1 MAGQREIHDHWSRE
15 AGRKGYRSRA
25 AFKLIQID
33 ERKHVFHKGDQVLDL
48 GCAPGSWLQVISQL
62 VGPKGSAWGIDLQE
76 VTGGLPENVTALLGD
91 AEAPIEAGVPQGLVF
106 DVITSDMMPN
116 TTGSRDTDHFR
127 SINVCHLAMALCP
140 VWLRPGG
147 TIVMKVLEGSANPQ
161 LLADVRERFDK
172 AKPFKPDA
180 SRRESTEIFII
191 GQGYKGPTE
200 DELRGGPST
209 SGGPPPVPEG
219 W

>member
-1 MAGQREIHDHWSRE
+1 
-15 AGRKGYRSRA
+15 
-25 AFKLIQID
+25 
-33 ERKHVFHKGDQVLDL
+33 
-48 GCAPGSWLQVISQL
+48 
-62 VGPKGSAWGIDLQE
+62 
-76 VTGGLPENVTALLGD
+76 
-91 AEAPIEAGVPQGLVF
+91 
-106 DVITSDMMPN
+106 
-116 TTGSRDTDHFR
+116 
-127 SINVCHLAMALCP
+127 

>member
-33 ERKHVFHKGDQVLDL
+33 DRKHLFRKGDRVLDL
-48 GCAPGSWLQVISQL
+48 GCAPGSWLQVISQR
-62 VGPKGSAWGIDLQE
+62 VGPRGVGWGIDLQAIQA
-76 VTGGLPENVTALLGD
+76 GLPDNVHALQGD
-91 AEAPIEAGVPQGLVF
+91 AQAPIEAGVPEGLMF

-127 SINVCHLAMALCP
+127 SIGVCQMALDLCP

-147 TIVMKVLEGSANPQ
+147 HVVMKVLEGSATPQ
-161 LLADVRERFDK
+161 LLADVRDRFDK
-172 AKPFKPDA
+172 ARPFKPEA

-191 GQGYKGPTE
+191 GHGYRGPQAGDVRE
-200 DELRGGPST
+200 GPST
-209 SGGPPPVPEG
+209 AGGPPPVPEG